1 MSKKS
6 GKKSFLDYFKVSS
19 DDDYEDE
26 YDDLDDESLFDD
38 EEEEVYVKPKK
49 VKKAKK
55 QKSAVTD
62 SAFSSDYDDS
72 YQNDSVFGSGYGSSY
87 DSGYSSSSS
96 YSSSG
101 TSSFGQSAT
110 TSSYQQTQ
118 TTYSAPKKQNRFT
131 REDMQ
136 MNRDFK
142 DQNVVSFDK
151 RQNYKP
157 NSEVYVIKPVEFDDA
172 QTVSDFLKAG
182 KTIVINM
189 EGVQIDPAQRII
201 DFIGGACY
209 GLGGDLKAISANIFI
224 AAPHNIEVSG
234 DLRDEILNES
244 TLSPQLGKY

>member
-1 MSKKS
+1 MGKKS
-6 GKKSFLDYFKVSS
+6 GKRSFLDYFKV
-19 DDDYEDE
+19 DTEDDYEDE
-26 YDDLDDESLFDD
+26 YEDMDDDLFDD
-38 EEEEVYVKPKK
+38 EEEEVYEKPKRFK
-49 VKKAKK
+49 RNKDKKKNDT
-55 QKSAVTD
+55 SALSYSDEGDYDADQD
-62 SAFSSDYDDS
+62 SAFS
-72 YQNDSVFGSGYGSSY
+72 NTGSTLGYGSSY
-87 DSGYSSSSS
+87 DSS
-96 YSSSG
+96 YSS
-101 TSSFGQSAT
+101 TSYT
-110 TSSYQQTQ
+110 KPSSTYQQTQ
-118 TTYSAPKKQNRFT
+118 TSFGSTKKYNRFT
-131 REDMQ
+131 REEMQ
-136 MNRDFK
+136 MNREAK
-142 DQNVVSFDK
+142 EQNVVSFDK

>member
-1 MSKKS
+1 MAKRS
-6 GKKSFLDYFKVSS
+6 GKKSFLDYFRVDS

-26 YDDLDDESLFDD
+26 YDDMDEEEIFDD
-38 EEEEVYVKPKK
+38 EEEEEYVKPKK
-49 VKKAKK
+49 AKK
-55 QKSAVTD
+55 IKEKKKGNSAFSLNQDDNDYDAEQD
-62 SAFSSDYDDS
+62 SAFSSTDYS
-72 YQNDSVFGSGYGSSY
+72 GSSY
-87 DSGYSSSSS
+87 NSSGY
-96 YSSSG
+96 
-101 TSSFGQSAT
+101 TSTFGNDTYTKPS
-110 TSSYQQTQ
+110 SSYQQKDTSFGS
-118 TTYSAPKKQNRFT
+118 TRKYNRFT

-136 MNRDFK
+136 MNREAK
-142 DQNVVSFDK
+142 EQNVVSFDK

>member
-1 MSKKS
+1 MAKRS
-6 GKKSFLDYFKVSS
+6 GKKSFLDYFRVDS

-26 YDDLDDESLFDD
+26 YDDMDEEEIFDD
-38 EEEEVYVKPKK
+38 EEEEEYVKPKK
-49 VKKAKK
+49 AKK
-55 QKSAVTD
+55 IKEKKKVNSAFSLNQDDNDYDAEQD
-62 SAFSSDYDDS
+62 SAFSSTDYS
-72 YQNDSVFGSGYGSSY
+72 GSSY
-87 DSGYSSSSS
+87 NSSGY
-96 YSSSG
+96 
-101 TSSFGQSAT
+101 TSTFGNDTYTKPS
-110 TSSYQQTQ
+110 SSYQQKDTSFGS
-118 TTYSAPKKQNRFT
+118 TRKYNRFT

-136 MNRDFK
+136 MNREAK
-142 DQNVVSFDK
+142 EQNVVSFDK

>member
-6 GKKSFLDYFKVSS
+6 GRRSFLDYFKVNS
-19 DDDYEDE
+19 DDDYEEE
-26 YDDLDDESLFDD
+26 YDDLDDENLFDD
-38 EEEEVYVKPKK
+38 DEEEVYVKPKK

-55 QKSAVTD
+55 HQDTASESTYSAYDDSSYQPQND
-62 SAFSSDYDDS
+62 SAFGSSYDDS
-72 YQNDSVFGSGYGSSY
+72 YNSGYTNFNAGFSSNF
-87 DSGYSSSSS
+87 G
-96 YSSSG
+96 SSSG
-101 TSSFGQSAT
+101 YNSSLGQT
-110 TSSYQQTQ
+110 NVGFSST
-118 TTYSAPKKQNRFT
+118 KKQNRFS

-136 MNRDFK
+136 MNREVK

>member
-26 YDDLDDESLFDD
+26 YDDLDDENLFDD
-38 EEEEVYVKPKK
+38 EEEEVYIKPKK

-55 QKSAVTD
+55 QKTVETD
-62 SAFSSDYDDS
+62 SAFSDYDDS
-72 YQNDSVFGSGYGSSY
+72 SYQSDSVFSSSY
-87 DSGYSSSSS
+87 DSGYSSSSLGS
-96 YSSSG
+96 AGYN
-101 TSSFGQSAT
+101 SFGQSST

-118 TTYSAPKKQNRFT
+118 TTYSAPKRQNRFT

-136 MNRDFK
+136 MNRELK

>member
-1 MSKKS
+1 MAKRS
-6 GKKSFLDYFKVSS
+6 GKKSFLDYFRVDS

-26 YDDLDDESLFDD
+26 YDDMDEEEIFDD
-38 EEEEVYVKPKK
+38 EEEEEYVKPKK
-49 VKKAKK
+49 AKK
-55 QKSAVTD
+55 IKEKKKGNSAFSFNQDDNDYDAEQD
-62 SAFSSDYDDS
+62 SAFSSTDYS
-72 YQNDSVFGSGYGSSY
+72 GSSY
-87 DSGYSSSSS
+87 NSSGY
-96 YSSSG
+96 
-101 TSSFGQSAT
+101 TSTFGNDTYTKPS
-110 TSSYQQTQ
+110 SSYQQKDTSFGS
-118 TTYSAPKKQNRFT
+118 TRKYNRFT

-136 MNRDFK
+136 MNREAK
-142 DQNVVSFDK
+142 EQNVVSFDK

-189 EGVQIDPAQRII
+189 EVVQIDPAQRII

>member
-1 MSKKS
+1 MAKKS
-6 GKKSFLDYFKVSS
+6 GKKSFLDYFRVDSE
-19 DDDYEDE
+19 DDYEEE
-26 YDDLDDESLFDD
+26 YDGMEEDLFDD

-49 VKKAKK
+49 VKKLKEKK
-55 QKSAVTD
+55 TTSLDNMYSEPDYDNFD
-62 SAFSSDYDDS
+62 SA
-72 YQNDSVFGSGYGSSY
+72 
-87 DSGYSSSSS
+87 
-96 YSSSG
+96 
-101 TSSFGQSAT
+101 
-110 TSSYQQTQ
+110 
-118 TTYSAPKKQNRFT
+118 
-131 REDMQ
+131 
-136 MNRDFK
+136 
-142 DQNVVSFDK
+142 NVVSFDK

-157 NSEVYVIKPVEFDDA
+157 NSEVYVIKPLEFDDA

>member
-1 MSKKS
+1 MAKRS
-6 GKKSFLDYFKVSS
+6 GKKSFLDYFRVDS

-26 YDDLDDESLFDD
+26 YDDMDEEEIFDD
-38 EEEEVYVKPKK
+38 EEEEEYVKPKK
-49 VKKAKK
+49 AKK
-55 QKSAVTD
+55 IKEKKKGNSVFSLNQDDNDYDAEQD
-62 SAFSSDYDDS
+62 SAFSSTDYS
-72 YQNDSVFGSGYGSSY
+72 GSSY
-87 DSGYSSSSS
+87 NSSGY
-96 YSSSG
+96 
-101 TSSFGQSAT
+101 TSTFGNDTFTKPS
-110 TSSYQQTQ
+110 SSYQQKDTSFGS
-118 TTYSAPKKQNRFT
+118 TRKYNRFT

-136 MNRDFK
+136 MNREAK
-142 DQNVVSFDK
+142 EQNVVSFDK